1 MISLSLLKVKPL
13 NVESTQESEHG
24 PGEVLAVHMN
34 YQNPE
39 YIKNSYK
46 KQLKKKKDVRPS

>member
-1 MISLSLLKVKPL
+1 MSLLKVKPL
-13 NVESTQESEHG
+13 NIESMQESEHG